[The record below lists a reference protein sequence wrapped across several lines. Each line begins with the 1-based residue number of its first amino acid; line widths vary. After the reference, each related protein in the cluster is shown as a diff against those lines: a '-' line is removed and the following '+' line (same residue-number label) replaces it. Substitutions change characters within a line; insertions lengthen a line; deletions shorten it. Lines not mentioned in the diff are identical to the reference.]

1 MTYYAALSYKD
12 ITSGSP
18 TAKSYQTTADYITV
32 GATGIQFY
40 RSTGTAF
47 DPIIYNSN
55 NQTLPSNATSYT
67 GDYANYVIV
76 NNDTNNW
83 VITLPLGAGG
93 GTQTWL
99 SKSFHLTIKKTGS
112 GTLTIQTPA
121 DTIGTRIRGINTVSN
136 KSYTLSQNTEQSVTF
151 LYMYGITHTGTT
163 DTTAE
168 IWQVIS

>member
-12 ITSGSP
+12 ITTGSP
-18 TAKSYQTTADYITV
+18 TAKSYAATADYITV
-32 GATGIQFY
+32 GPTGIQFF

-47 DPIIYNSN
+47 NPLIYSSN
-55 NQTLPSNATSYT
+55 NTVLPSTTSSYT

-83 VITLPLGAGG
+83 VITLPLGPGG
-93 GTQTWL
+93 GAQTW
-99 SKSFHLTIKKTGS
+99 FYLTIKKTGT
-112 GTLTIQTPA
+112 GILTIQTPS
-121 DTIGTRIRGINTVSN
+121 DTIGTRIRGINTLSN
-136 KSYTLSQNTEQSVTF
+136 KSYTLSQSSEQSVTF

-163 DTTAE
+163 DSTAE

>member
-1 MTYYAALSYKD
+1 MTYYAALTYKD

-32 GATGIQFY
+32 SPTGMQFF

-47 DPIIYNSN
+47 NPLIYGSN
-55 NQTLPSNATSYT
+55 NTILPSTTSSYT

-83 VITLPLGAGG
+83 VITLPLGPGG
-93 GTQTWL
+93 GTNVW
-99 SKSFHLTIKKTGS
+99 SSRSFHLTIKKTGS

-121 DTIGTRIRGINTVSN
+121 DTIGNRIRGINTLSN
-136 KSYTLSQNTEQSVTF
+136 KSYTLSQGVEQSITF
-151 LYMYGITHTGTT
+151 LYTYGITHTGTT
-163 DTTAE
+163 DSTAE

>member
-12 ITSGSP
+12 ITTGSP
-18 TAKSYQTTADYITV
+18 TAKSYAATADYITV
-32 GATGIQFY
+32 GPTGIQFF

-47 DPIIYNSN
+47 NPLIYSSN
-55 NQTLPSNATSYT
+55 NTVLPSTTSSYT

-83 VITLPLGAGG
+83 VITLPLGPGG
-93 GTQTWL
+93 GAQTWL
-99 SKSFHLTIKKTGS
+99 SKSFHLTIKKTGT
-112 GTLTIQTPA
+112 GILTIQTPS
-121 DTIGTRIRGINTVSN
+121 DTIGTRIRGINTLSN
-136 KSYTLSQNTEQSVTF
+136 KSYTLSQSSEQSVTF

-163 DTTAE
+163 DSTAE